1 MRRHII
7 LLLIIGTVWA
17 QTDFDELVILDGKK
31 YLGEFSKINK
41 NEKTDKYFV
50 ILIACS
56 VIMAEM
62 IYIINQLEGLCQS
75 PGPIFT
81 IPDA

>member
-31 YLGEFSKINK
+31 YLGEFSKISA
-41 NEKTDKYFV
+41 
-50 ILIACS
+50 L
-56 VIMAEM
+56 
-62 IYIINQLEGLCQS
+62 L
-75 PGPIFT
+75 
-81 IPDA
+81 